1 MLDFLHNY
9 LEGQGPAFIVA
20 QVIAV
25 IICIISSISYFRKG
39 KDEFLII
46 QAGANIL
53 YALQYSLLGV
63 WSGIIGNSITTVKF
77 FSFWDDARK
86 GRRTSL
92 RKSVI
97 FCVISVVFGVFGISD
112 GWFALIPIVNAV
124 LITYATAQ
132 DHPVIMR
139 ACYTVA
145 NAMWIVFNFMSRAYV
160 SALYSVFELIVS
172 LVSVFVFLKIM
183 KNENGKENEA

>member
-1 MLDFLHNY
+1 MLEFIYNY
-9 LEGQGPAFIVA
+9 LEGQGPAFIAA

-25 IICIISSISYFRKG
+25 IICIISSVSYFRKG

-53 YALQYSLLGV
+53 YAIQYSLLGV

-77 FSFWDDARK
+77 LSFWDDARK

-92 RKSVI
+92 RKSII
-97 FCVISVVFGVFGISD
+97 FCVISVIFGAFGISD
-112 GWFALIPIVNAV
+112 GWFAIIPIVNAV
-124 LITYATAQ
+124 LVTYATAQ
-132 DHPVIMR
+132 DHPVVMR

-145 NAMWIVFNFMSRAYV
+145 NTMWIVFNFMSRAYV

-172 LVSVFVFLKIM
+172 LVSVFVFLKTM
-183 KNENGKENEA
+183 KNGSDGEMEA